1 MNTKGSP
8 AISRR
13 RFLGETAGVGLAA
26 AAFPAV
32 VPSRAFGAADRV
44 RVGFIG
50 VRNQGTNN
58 LRAILGREDAQVAGL
73 CDVDRDVL
81 ARASSMVSERA
92 GSSCPTS
99 HDYRELLDRP
109 DIDAVLITTPDHWHA
124 LPTVH
129 ACQAGKDVYCEKPL
143 SLTVA
148 EGRAMAEAARTHDRV
163 VQTGSQQRSS
173 AEFRRAAQAVRNGRL
188 GTIKEIIVGLP
199 GVNFEGPAV
208 ADTEPPPG
216 LDYPFWLGPAPF
228 RPYNPKQVH
237 YNFRFFWPYS
247 GGQMTN
253 WGAHHLDI
261 VQWALG
267 RDESGPTEVEFVDVA
282 FHPRG
287 WYEVPTTSEVV
298 YSYDDG
304 VTVRCR
310 QGKGDPNGI
319 RFVGTEGTIFV
330 ARGKL
335 QADPEDLVGEPT
347 GPEAIRLEESRNHHQ
362 NWIDCIRERRRPIC
376 DVEVGHRS
384 ATVCHLGNIAARLGR
399 SIRWDPS
406 REAIPGDEEAS
417 AMLSRPY
424 REPWSLDV

>member
-129 ACQAGKDVYCEKPL
+129 ACHV
-143 SLTVA
+143 
-148 EGRAMAEAARTHDRV
+148 
-163 VQTGSQQRSS
+163 RS
-173 AEFRRAAQAVRNGRL
+173 R
-188 GTIKEIIVGLP
+188 
-199 GVNFEGPAV
+199 
-208 ADTEPPPG
+208 
-216 LDYPFWLGPAPF
+216 
-228 RPYNPKQVH
+228 
-237 YNFRFFWPYS
+237 YS
-247 GGQMTN
+247 
-253 WGAHHLDI
+253 
-261 VQWALG
+261 
-267 RDESGPTEVEFVDVA
+267 
-282 FHPRG
+282 
-287 WYEVPTTSEVV
+287 TS
-298 YSYDDG
+298 
-304 VTVRCR
+304 
-310 QGKGDPNGI
+310 
-319 RFVGTEGTIFV
+319 
-330 ARGKL
+330 
-335 QADPEDLVGEPT
+335 
-347 GPEAIRLEESRNHHQ
+347 
-362 NWIDCIRERRRPIC
+362 
-376 DVEVGHRS
+376 
-384 ATVCHLGNIAARLGR
+384 
-399 SIRWDPS
+399 
-406 REAIPGDEEAS
+406 
-417 AMLSRPY
+417 
-424 REPWSLDV
+424 